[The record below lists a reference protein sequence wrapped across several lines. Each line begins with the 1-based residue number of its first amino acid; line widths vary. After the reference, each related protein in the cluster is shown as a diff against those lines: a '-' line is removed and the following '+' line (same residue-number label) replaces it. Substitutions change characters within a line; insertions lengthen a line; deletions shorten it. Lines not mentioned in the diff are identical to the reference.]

1 MKRTFGRFMSLL
13 LVLAMVLAMIPAAL
27 AAYEVYSV
35 APGAKIDLSSA
46 ATTASDVSDLTWTCS
61 DQNKTYL
68 KTVDGATG
76 KGHQLVEGVRASSSY
91 FTVTATG
98 KKDGYQTTIDTF
110 TVYVQ
115 DAYSLTLTQSD
126 SSSSYNPST
135 SLYEGDPRTLTAT
148 VTVSNAQKW
157 NQDKVQVVFESD
169 TDHAGFD
176 LISSANGKRE
186 RTKTVGLSAT
196 TSSNGYTTYTA
207 TATLTA
213 VDAGYA
219 RVTAKVQYQKS
230 DENWYDSA
238 STYAQ
243 DKYIQFNVS
252 GKAAIT
258 VNLPANQASFTL
270 ETGAKATLTPT
281 VTGITGTNARLKY
294 LYDSTNMY
302 VDVDSTTTRATIRPG
317 KACAATKIYICLADY
332 NTGLI
337 YENIDQSNPSASIV
351 GSYAVCTVAIR
362 SPAMSVTMLE
372 IVNSNQKQ
380 QKSLD
385 NGELVFGLQDSNY
398 NYGKNGENIKCSGL
412 ILDALSLTACIKA
425 PASLLASAEELA
437 SAYSRIKWESSNTS
451 VVKVTD
457 TTATDTSATAVLKP
471 VSAGFATII
480 AIADNNVT
488 ANYQVAVYQGRAYMI
503 KEYPGIDENVTKMT
517 DAELKRLFEK
527 KTAKV
532 EIQTSIYADETAIYE
547 LPVKNVSAAIDDTGA
562 AVTYQINGLKT
573 ATREFFYDRDD
584 KAGDKVYTEK
594 KEFIAAEPAIVS
606 VMTASGKIGEQVE
619 VELRLSKNPGF
630 ADLSLEIG
638 YDSKVMELTEIRP
651 NTAVGG
657 TFIQGQSLETL
668 PFMIGWVEAEN
679 NITFTGTLATLV
691 FTIKKDA
698 PTGKYP
704 ITVDFYHGLQGD
716 YIDGID
722 VNFNMDDKRVPITYA
737 NGSVIVC
744 TYKPGDIN
752 GDEKVSLEDA
762 IKLLQYIA
770 GWKLDNLVNEALD
783 VNADG
788 RINSK
793 DVIRILRYIAGWDV
807 ILY

>member
-13 LVLAMVLAMIPAAL
+13 LVLAMVLAMVPAAL

-46 ATTASDVSDLTWTCS
+46 ATTASGVSALTWTCS
-61 DQNKTYL
+61 DKNGTYL
-68 KTVDGATG
+68 TVAAGNTGHAT
-76 KGHQLVEGVRASSSY
+76 VTGVRASSSY

-98 KKDGYQTTIDTF
+98 KKGGYQTTIDTF

-115 DAYSLTLTQSD
+115 DAYTLTLTQSD
-126 SSSSYNPST
+126 PNNASNTST
-135 SLYEGDPRTLTAT
+135 SLYEGDTRTLTAK
-148 VTVSNAQKW
+148 VTVSNNAQEW
-157 NQDKVQVVFESD
+157 NQDKIQVVFESD
-169 TDHAGFD
+169 TAHASVTNSTVA
-176 LISSANGKRE
+176 LTAVKNSSGYVTSYA
-186 RTKTVGLSAT
+186 AT
-196 TSSNGYTTYTA
+196 T
-207 TATLTA
+207 TLKA

-238 STYAQ
+238 STYAK
-243 DKYIQFNVS
+243 DKYILFNIS
-252 GKAAIT
+252 GKTAIK
-258 VNLPANQASFTL
+258 VNLPTNQTNYDL
-270 ETGAKATLTPT
+270 IVGGTNPTTGTLTPT
-281 VTGITGTNARLKY
+281 VTGVTGTNARLKY

-302 VDVDSTTTRATIRPG
+302 VDVDSTTTRATIHPV
-317 KACAATKIYICLADY
+317 KTCAATKIYICLADY

-337 YENIDQSNPSASIV
+337 YENIDQSNPSASIM

-362 SPAMSVTMLE
+362 SPAMSVTKLE
-372 IVNSNQKQ
+372 VVNSNQEQ
-380 QKSLD
+380 QKRLD
-385 NGELVFGLQDSNY
+385 NGTLVFGLQDSNY

-471 VSAGFATII
+471 VSAGFATIT
-480 AIADNNVT
+480 AIAGNNVT
-488 ANYQVAVYQGRAYMI
+488 AIYKVEVYQGRAYQI
-503 KEYPGIDENVTKMT
+503 KEYPGLDENVTKMT

-547 LPVKNVSAAIDDTGA
+547 LPVKNVSASIDDTGA